1 MEPVPAMVL
10 LVPILLPAVRI
21 LQIDV
26 VHFGVVTVL
35 ALVVGLIHPP
45 VGLVMYAMAR
55 VAEVRVD
62 RLALALLPFLIPV
75 LIVLVLCAVFP
86 GFVLF
91 LPRLL
96 YG

>member
-1 MEPVPAMVL
+1 
-10 LVPILLPAVRI
+10 VPILLPAVKI

-55 VAEVRVD
+55 VGQVRVD
-62 RLALALLPFLIPV
+62 RLAVALLPFLVPI
-75 LIVLVLCAVFP
+75 LIVLALTAVAP
-86 GFVLF
+86 DFVLF

-96 YG
+96 YH